1 MFDLEFLKGLPAQVR
16 LTNGSVA
23 GDGLELERAWNGD
36 SMRATLTNVSPEP
49 VHVREVALMF
59 GRFPVAASCPFYAEG
74 FHMLSQHGGTLGEPH
89 NIGKYGTDE
98 AFFRL
103 KKSPFSPD
111 TYTTYSMML
120 LISSAVLEEITFLT
134 SLVSKVFTVS
144 PSESRSS
151 LTTLGCISTPSFPI
165 AQTAAAS

>member
-1 MFDLEFLKGLPAQVR
+1 M
-16 LTNGSVA
+16 
-23 GDGLELERAWNGD
+23 
-36 SMRATLTNVSPEP
+36 EP

-111 TYTTYSMML
+111 TYTAYSLML
-120 LISSAVLEEITFLT
+120 LSPTQCDRALMAFASCKRFMGEFRFRGNYIEIVRTARIWSCAPGRAGLLRNFCACFLG
-134 SLVSKVFTVS
+134 
-144 PSESRSS
+144 R
-151 LTTLGCISTPSFPI
+151 I
-165 AQTAAAS
+165 AMR